1 MYALIEN
8 DQIQVGPREYH
19 RGFFKA
25 FLDKK
30 EISFELPY
38 SYNGGTIEIT
48 EDVKIVPVAF
58 AITPEYNK
66 FTEELSGPTYDLT
79 QTPIV
84 QTYGV
89 VPRGLDAAKE
99 SLKAELASLRYK
111 QEVAGVKVTIQGQEV
126 TIETNR
132 GDDRNIWFQ
141 SIILLPE
148 GATKRFKFPV
158 EGIWLDLTKEE
169 ISTIVQSIMTHVQT
183 AFDWES
189 GFVSLIESASTKE
202 ELEAIDFS
210 TSGI

>member
-8 DQIQVGPREYH
+8 NQVQVGPREYH

-38 SYNGGTIEIT
+38 AYDGGTIEIT
-48 EDVKIVPVAF
+48 EEVKLVPVAF
-58 AITPEYNK
+58 AITPQYNK

-84 QTYGV
+84 PTYGV

-99 SLKAELASLRYK
+99 SLKAELANLRYE

-141 SIILLPE
+141 SIVLLPE
-148 GATKRFKFPV
+148 GATQRFKFPV

-169 ISTIVQSIMTHVQT
+169 ISTIVQSIMTHVQG

-189 GFVSLIESASTKE
+189 GFVSLINAATTKE